1 MTRVYAERKDRAQL
15 FSVFSRY
22 SSPRHALDTTRPVYF
37 TGLIALLVGLAML
50 SYSYI
55 LAEKE

>member
-15 FSVFSRY
+15 FSVFSAIL
-22 SSPRHALDTTRPVYF
+22 RHGTRSIPTRPVYF
-37 TGLIALLVGLAML
+37 TGLIALLVGLALL

-55 LAEKE
+55 LAPKE